1 MSGTSITNNDSTDF
15 GSRATL
21 FKRNRSTES
30 LRLVIYSKTVVK
42 NPYRYHP
49 VNLSPYPRQTAARVI
64 GLRDA
69 FDEME
74 DLVSKMDRKSR
85 LTQEPLDKQEKK
97 DIRKKVKMVIKTIA
111 ALSSSP
117 SVKLMDLYCSNSF
130 LNDPGRIDNENGL
143 VWTVQI
149 HEKV

>member
-1 MSGTSITNNDSTDF
+1 MHLKVDKRCLKGTETQNPSGQ
-15 GSRATL
+15 SRVPL
-21 FKRNRSTES
+21 CISP
-30 LRLVIYSKTVVK
+30 I
-42 NPYRYHP
+42 
-49 VNLSPYPRQTAARVI
+49 SPYPRQTAARVI

-74 DLVSKMDRKSR
+74 DLVTKMDRKSK

-97 DIRKKVKMVIKTIA
+97 DIRRKVKMVIKTIA

-130 LNDPGRIDNENGL
+130 LNGPTMSELNR
-143 VWTVQI
+143 
-149 HEKV
+149 

>member
-1 MSGTSITNNDSTDF
+1 MIPSSQ
-15 GSRATL
+15 
-21 FKRNRSTES
+21 
-30 LRLVIYSKTVVK
+30 
-42 NPYRYHP
+42 
-49 VNLSPYPRQTAARVI
+49 LSPYPRQTAARVI

-97 DIRKKVKMVIKTIA
+97 DIRRKVKMVIKTIA

-117 SVKLMDLYCSNSF
+117 SVKLMDLYCLNSI
-130 LNDPGRIDNENGL
+130 LNDPVRIDNENGL
-143 VWTVQI
+143 VRTIQI

>member
-1 MSGTSITNNDSTDF
+1 MIRLISEVEQRCLKGTETQNLSGKSFSQRFWSKVCIGTIQ
-15 GSRATL
+15 
-21 FKRNRSTES
+21 STE
-30 LRLVIYSKTVVK
+30 
-42 NPYRYHP
+42 PY
-49 VNLSPYPRQTAARVI
+49 LRQTAARVI

-74 DLVSKMDRKSR
+74 DLVTKMDRKSK

-97 DIRKKVKMVIKTIA
+97 DIRRKVKMVIKTIA

-130 LNDPGRIDNENGL
+130 LIDQGCTDNENGL
-143 VWTVQI
+143 VRAVLIHAKVKYRWCVQ
-149 HEKV
+149 E

>member
-1 MSGTSITNNDSTDF
+1 MIRLISEVEQRCLKGTETQNLSGKSF
-15 GSRATL
+15 G
-21 FKRNRSTES
+21 
-30 LRLVIYSKTVVK
+30 LRLWSKVR
-42 NPYRYHP
+42 P
-49 VNLSPYPRQTAARVI
+49 LSPYLRQTAARVI

-74 DLVSKMDRKSR
+74 DLVTKMDRKSK

-97 DIRKKVKMVIKTIA
+97 DIRRKVKMVIKTIA

-130 LNDPGRIDNENGL
+130 LNGPTMLELNR
-143 VWTVQI
+143 
-149 HEKV
+149 

>member
-1 MSGTSITNNDSTDF
+1 MIRLISEVEQRCLKGTETQNLSGKSF
-15 GSRATL
+15 G
-21 FKRNRSTES
+21 
-30 LRLVIYSKTVVK
+30 LRLWSKV
-42 NPYRYHP
+42 RIGQ
-49 VNLSPYPRQTAARVI
+49 LSPYLRQTAARVI

-74 DLVSKMDRKSR
+74 DLVTKMDRKSK

-97 DIRKKVKMVIKTIA
+97 DIRRKVKMVIKTIA

-130 LNDPGRIDNENGL
+130 LNGPTMLELNR
-143 VWTVQI
+143 
-149 HEKV
+149 

>member
-1 MSGTSITNNDSTDF
+1 MIRLISEVERRCLKGTETQNLSGKSF
-15 GSRATL
+15 G
-21 FKRNRSTES
+21 
-30 LRLVIYSKTVVK
+30 LRLWSKV
-42 NPYRYHP
+42 RIGQ
-49 VNLSPYPRQTAARVI
+49 LSPDLRQTAARVI

-74 DLVSKMDRKSR
+74 DLVTKMDRKSK

-97 DIRKKVKMVIKTIA
+97 DIRRKVKMVIKTIA

-130 LNDPGRIDNENGL
+130 LNGPTMSELNR
-143 VWTVQI
+143 
-149 HEKV
+149 

>member
-1 MSGTSITNNDSTDF
+1 MIRLISEVGQRCLKGTETQNLSGWSFIQ
-15 GSRATL
+15 TL
-21 FKRNRSTES
+21 
-30 LRLVIYSKTVVK
+30 VK

-74 DLVSKMDRKSR
+74 DLVTKMDRKSR

-97 DIRKKVKMVIKTIA
+97 DIRRKVKMVIKTIA
-111 ALSSSP
+111 AISSSP
-117 SVKLMDLYCSNSF
+117 SVK
-130 LNDPGRIDNENGL
+130 
-143 VWTVQI
+143 
-149 HEKV
+149 